1 MFQIEQHRPTHD
13 PVCVGAVVR
22 PRTENSNRPF
32 CALLL
37 RGKATRTNAEACH
50 LALQSARWAAVRV
63 AVRREA
69 EDIEMHSVATSQQ

>member
-1 MFQIEQHRPTHD
+1 MFQIEQYRPTHD

-37 RGKATRTNAEACH
+37 LRGKATRTNAEACH
-50 LALQSARWAAVRV
+50 LGLQSAAVRV

-69 EDIEMHSVATSQQ
+69 EDS